1 MLHDL
6 DFELYPEQH
15 CIKVK
20 ELLESER
27 ASFPGITDEL
37 IHAIQSHGWKLC
49 CDVEPVTRMEKVLY
63 TIDELTGLIFACAMA
78 RPSKSDMDMEHKS
91 VTKKFKTPA
100 FAAGCNRAVIKE
112 GAEMLGME
120 LNDVILRCLDGMR
133 ARHTELGV

>member
-1 MLHDL
+1 M
-6 DFELYPEQH
+6 EL
-15 CIKVK
+15 
-20 ELLESER
+20 
-27 ASFPGITDEL
+27 
-37 IHAIQSHGWKLC
+37 
-49 CDVEPVTRMEKVLY
+49 
-63 TIDELTGLIFACAMA
+63 
-78 RPSKSDMDMEHKS
+78 KS